1 MKLDIF
7 KNCYFKGLVV
17 VIIYGVYIYVSDEW
31 RDVIKFSYIVIVNG
45 FSLEILKILFL
56 FFDTMEVELKKVN
69 KV

>member
-17 VIIYGVYIYVSDEW
+17 VIIYGFYKYVSDEW

-69 KV
+69 KA

>member
-1 MKLDIF
+1 MILDIF

-17 VIIYGVYIYVSDEW
+17 VIIYGVYKYVSDEW

-45 FSLEILKILFL
+45 FSLEILKVLFL
-56 FFDTMEVELKKVN
+56 FFEMMEVELKKVN